1 MILSLVMLKLILIT
15 LAISSVVIVVLN
27 LVAVGT
33 MKPKEWVLMLPV
45 LRTTAW
51 IILPGI
57 GALFLPE
64 SITLM

>member
-1 MILSLVMLKLILIT
+1 MLKLILIM
-15 LAISSVVIVVLN
+15 LAICCVVIVVLN

-33 MKPKEWVLMLPV
+33 MKHKEWCLIITVI
-45 LRTTAW
+45 RTTDW
-51 IILPGI
+51 IIIPGI